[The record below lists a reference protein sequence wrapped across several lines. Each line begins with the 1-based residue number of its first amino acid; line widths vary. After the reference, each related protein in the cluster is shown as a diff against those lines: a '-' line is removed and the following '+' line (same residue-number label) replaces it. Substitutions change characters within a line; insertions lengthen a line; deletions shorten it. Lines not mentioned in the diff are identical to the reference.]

1 MARDLHKKEY
11 YRGGGFLPIKW
22 MSPESLSETKFT
34 IQSDVW
40 SFAVLIWEIMT
51 LGKCPKIFYF
61 IDKSYFIIRPKA
73 IW

>member
-1 MARDLHKKEY
+1 MFFQVKIGDFGMARDLHKKEY

-51 LGKCPKIFYF
+51 LGT
-61 IDKSYFIIRPKA
+61 
-73 IW
+73 